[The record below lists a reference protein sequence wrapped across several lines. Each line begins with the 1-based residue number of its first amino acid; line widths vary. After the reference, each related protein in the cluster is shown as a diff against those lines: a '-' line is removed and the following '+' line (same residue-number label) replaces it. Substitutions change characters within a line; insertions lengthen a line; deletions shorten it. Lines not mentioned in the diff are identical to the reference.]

1 MESTWS
7 VVTWSAAKWRWVTRP
22 QVNRTVSVT
31 NWYFVVLPLMLKE
44 KSAFFSVGT
53 LLWSGYD
60 LRDLRPEWLLPSIT
74 ANGQYYT
81 SSCKSFFSLSDWW
94 MDGLVE
100 WVIDGL
106 KKSETELTASVL
118 YVAWKRWLRQKC
130 ARFVLFRLIK
140 KRSFNLLCVLDW
152 WIDRLICVAPYF
164 IYFPTVHL
172 TVHEPLA
179 GDSGLLVWIRLQQ
192 PQMQGYPVLSY
203 TGCFMF
209 TVVSTL

>member
-1 MESTWS
+1 MCVQDCVCVCVRVCVRVKERAPCAVHTQVCAYFYLWHKIFRHQTRNMESTWP

-22 QVNRTVSVT
+22 QVNRTVSLT

-100 WVIDGL
+100 WVIDGWKNL
-106 KKSETELTASVL
+106 KQS
-118 YVAWKRWLRQKC
+118 WLPAFC
-130 ARFVLFRLIK
+130 
-140 KRSFNLLCVLDW
+140 
-152 WIDRLICVAPYF
+152 
-164 IYFPTVHL
+164 T
-172 TVHEPLA
+172 
-179 GDSGLLVWIRLQQ
+179 
-192 PQMQGYPVLSY
+192 
-203 TGCFMF
+203 
-209 TVVSTL
+209 